1 MIISQI
7 IYKYATITNMNSKV
21 KETLKDG
28 AVGAGI
34 GCAVIVPGISGGT
47 IALVTGAFKKI
58 VTAVDKLF
66 SKLFWKNLAIL
77 IPFGIGAVLAIAA
90 LYFPITLA
98 FEHCM
103 LAIVCLF
110 AGFMVG
116 SVPSVTDKIKDKKP
130 NSIEILF
137 CVAGFILVVLFGV
150 LSLLFNLNS
159 AVLETF
165 NSNPWY
171 LYPILLFVGIISSTG
186 LIVPGFSGSMLLMV
200 IGFYDKILNLVKQ
213 IPSQPGWSILRLFT
227 FAVGVLLGFVLFS
240 KLMKKLFEKH
250 PRIANFVVLGFLV
263 GSIIAIYVNDQMFDY
278 LKSSLGTLDYVLSPV
293 FLIVGFVISYLIVR
307 YERKQQE
314 GELPNA

>member
-1 MIISQI
+1 
-7 IYKYATITNMNSKV
+7 MNSKV
-21 KETLKDG
+21 KASLKDG

-130 NSIEILF
+130 NTTEILF

-165 NSNPWY
+165 NNNPWY

-200 IGFYDKILNLVKQ
+200 IGFYDKILNLIKQ

-278 LKSSLGTLDYVLSPV
+278 LKSSLGTLDYVLSPI

-307 YERKQQE
+307 YERKHQE
-314 GELPNA
+314 SELPNA

>member
-1 MIISQI
+1 
-7 IYKYATITNMNSKV
+7 MNSKV

-58 VTAVDKLF
+58 VSAVDKLF

-77 IPFGIGAVLAIAA
+77 IPFGIGAILAVAA

-110 AGFMVG
+110 AGFMIG
-116 SVPSVTDKIKDKKP
+116 SVPSVIDKVTDQKLNWKD
-130 NSIEILF
+130 IVFET
-137 CVAGFILVVLFGV
+137 VGFIIVVGFGL
-150 LSLLFNLNS
+150 LSIHFNLNTS
-159 AVLETF
+159 VQGMF
-165 NSNPWY
+165 SNNDWY
-171 LYPILLFVGIISSTG
+171 LYPILLGVGIISSTG

-213 IPSQPGWSILRLFT
+213 IPEQPGWSILRLFT
-227 FAVGVLLGFVLFS
+227 FAIGVLFGFILFS
-240 KLMKKLFEKH
+240 KTMKRLFERH
-250 PRIANFVVLGFLV
+250 ARATNFVVLGFLV
-263 GSIIAIYVNDQMFDY
+263 GSIIAIFVNDQMFNY
-278 LKSSLGTLDYVLSPV
+278 LKTSLNTLDYILAPI
-293 FLIVGFVISYLIVR
+293 FLIIGLVVSYLIVV
-307 YERKQQE
+307 YVRKHPESETQ
-314 GELPNA
+314 NAENK

>member
-1 MIISQI
+1 
-7 IYKYATITNMNSKV
+7 MNSKV
-21 KETLKDG
+21 KECLKDG

-130 NSIEILF
+130 NCTEIAF
-137 CVAGFILVVLFGV
+137 CLAGFILVVLFGV

-165 NSNPWY
+165 NNNPWY

-278 LKSSLGTLDYVLSPV
+278 LKSSLGTLDYVLSPI

-307 YERKQQE
+307 YERKHQE
-314 GELPNA
+314 SELPNA

>member
-1 MIISQI
+1 
-7 IYKYATITNMNSKV
+7 MNSKV

-58 VTAVDKLF
+58 VSAVDKLF

-77 IPFGIGAVLAIAA
+77 IPFCIGAILAIAA

-98 FEHCM
+98 FEYCM

-116 SVPSVTDKIKDKKP
+116 SIPSVTDKTKDQKP
-130 NSIEILF
+130 NATELCF
-137 CVAGFILVVLFGV
+137 CIGGFVLVVLFGV
-150 LSLLFNLNS
+150 FSLLFNLNN

-171 LYPILLFVGIISSTG
+171 LYPILLFVGVISSTG

-250 PRIANFVVLGFLV
+250 PRIANFIVLGFLV

-278 LKSSLGTLDYVLSPV
+278 LKSSVGILDFILSPV
-293 FLIVGFVISYLIVR
+293 FLIAGFVISYLIVR
-307 YERKQQE
+307 YERKHQESEQQ
-314 GELPNA
+314 NA

>member
-1 MIISQI
+1 
-7 IYKYATITNMNSKV
+7 MNSKV
-21 KETLKDG
+21 KESLKDG

-130 NSIEILF
+130 NSSEIAF
-137 CVAGFILVVLFGV
+137 CLAGFILVVLFGV
-150 LSLLFNLNS
+150 LSLLFNLNN

-165 NSNPWY
+165 NNNPWY

-213 IPSQPGWSILRLFT
+213 IPPQPGWSILRLFT

-240 KLMKKLFEKH
+240 KLMKKLFENH

-278 LKSSLGTLDYVLSPV
+278 LKLSLGTLDYVLSPI

-307 YERKQQE
+307 YERKHQE
-314 GELPNA
+314 SELPNA

>member
-1 MIISQI
+1 
-7 IYKYATITNMNSKV
+7 MNSKV

-130 NSIEILF
+130 NCAEIAF
-137 CVAGFILVVLFGV
+137 CLAGFIVVVLFGV

-165 NSNPWY
+165 NNNPWY

-227 FAVGVLLGFVLFS
+227 FAIGVLLGFVLFS

-250 PRIANFVVLGFLV
+250 PRIANSVVLGFLV

-278 LKSSLGTLDYVLSPV
+278 LKSSLGTLDYMLSPV

-307 YERKQQE
+307 YERKHQE
-314 GELPNA
+314 SELPNA

>member
-1 MIISQI
+1 
-7 IYKYATITNMNSKV
+7 MNSKV
-21 KETLKDG
+21 KECLKDG

-58 VTAVDKLF
+58 VTAVDQLF

-130 NSIEILF
+130 NCTEIAF
-137 CVAGFILVVLFGV
+137 CLAGFILVVLFGV

-159 AVLETF
+159 AV
-165 NSNPWY
+165 
-171 LYPILLFVGIISSTG
+171 
-186 LIVPGFSGSMLLMV
+186 
-200 IGFYDKILNLVKQ
+200 
-213 IPSQPGWSILRLFT
+213 
-227 FAVGVLLGFVLFS
+227 
-240 KLMKKLFEKH
+240 
-250 PRIANFVVLGFLV
+250 
-263 GSIIAIYVNDQMFDY
+263 
-278 LKSSLGTLDYVLSPV
+278 
-293 FLIVGFVISYLIVR
+293 
-307 YERKQQE
+307 
-314 GELPNA
+314 

>member
-1 MIISQI
+1 
-7 IYKYATITNMNSKV
+7 MNSKV
-21 KETLKDG
+21 KESLKDG

-130 NSIEILF
+130 NCTEIAF
-137 CVAGFILVVLFGV
+137 CLAGFILVVLFGV

-165 NSNPWY
+165 NNNPWY

-227 FAVGVLLGFVLFS
+227 FAIGVLLGFVLFS

-307 YERKQQE
+307 YERKHQE
-314 GELPNA
+314 SELPNA

>member
-1 MIISQI
+1 
-7 IYKYATITNMNSKV
+7 MNSKV

-171 LYPILLFVGIISSTG
+171 LYPILLFAGIISSTG

>member
-1 MIISQI
+1 
-7 IYKYATITNMNSKV
+7 MNSKV

-77 IPFGIGAVLAIAA
+77 IPFGVGAVLAIAA

-130 NSIEILF
+130 NCTEIAF
-137 CVAGFILVVLFGV
+137 CLAGFILVVLFGV

-165 NSNPWY
+165 NNNPWY

-227 FAVGVLLGFVLFS
+227 FAIGVLLGFVLFS

-307 YERKQQE
+307 YERKHQE
-314 GELPNA
+314 SELPNA

>member
-1 MIISQI
+1 
-7 IYKYATITNMNSKV
+7 MNSKV

-28 AVGAGI
+28 VVGAGI

-58 VTAVDKLF
+58 VSAVDNLF
-66 SKLFWKNLAIL
+66 SKLFWRNFLIL

-116 SVPSVTDKIKDKKP
+116 SVPSVTDKVKEQKP
-130 NSIEILF
+130 NAKELTFGII
-137 CVAGFILVVLFGV
+137 GFVIVVLFGV
-150 LSLLFNLNS
+150 LSLLFNLNT
-159 AVLETF
+159 AVQQTF
-165 NSNPWY
+165 INNDWH
-171 LYPILLFVGIISSTG
+171 LYPLILFVGIISSTG

-213 IPSQPGWSILRLFT
+213 IATEPGLAILRLFT
-227 FAVGVLLGFVLFS
+227 FAVGVALGFVLFS

-250 PRIANFVVLGFLV
+250 PRVTNFVVLGFLI

-278 LKSSLGTLDYVLSPV
+278 LKSSLNILDYILSPI
-293 FLIVGFVISYLIVR
+293 FLIGGFIGSYAIVR
-307 YERKQQE
+307 YVRKHPESESQD
-314 GELPNA
+314 A

>member
-1 MIISQI
+1 
-7 IYKYATITNMNSKV
+7 MNSKV

-58 VTAVDKLF
+58 VTAVDKLL

-77 IPFGIGAVLAIAA
+77 IPFGIGAILAVAA

-110 AGFMVG
+110 AGFMIG
-116 SVPSVTDKIKDKKP
+116 SVPSIIDKVTDQKLNWKD
-130 NSIEILF
+130 IVFEI
-137 CVAGFILVVLFGV
+137 VGFIIVVGFGL
-150 LSLLFNLNS
+150 LSIHFNLNTS
-159 AVLETF
+159 VQGMF
-165 NSNPWY
+165 SNNDWY
-171 LYPILLFVGIISSTG
+171 LYPILLGVGIISSTG

-213 IPSQPGWSILRLFT
+213 IPEQPLWSILRLFT
-227 FAVGVLLGFVLFS
+227 FAIGVLVGFIVFS
-240 KLMKKLFEKH
+240 KTMKRLFEKH
-250 PRIANFVVLGFLV
+250 ARATNFVVLGFLV
-263 GSIIAIYVNDQMFDY
+263 GSIIAIFVNDQMFNY
-278 LKSSLGTLDYVLSPV
+278 LKTSLNTLDYILAPI
-293 FLIVGFVISYLIVR
+293 FLIVGLVVSYLIVV
-307 YERKQQE
+307 YVRKHPESETQ
-314 GELPNA
+314 NAENK

>member
-1 MIISQI
+1 
-7 IYKYATITNMNSKV
+7 MNSKV
-21 KETLKDG
+21 KESLKDG

-77 IPFGIGAVLAIAA
+77 IPFGVGAVLAIAA

-130 NSIEILF
+130 NCTEISF
-137 CVAGFILVVLFGV
+137 CLAGFILVVLFGV

-165 NSNPWY
+165 NNNSWY

-213 IPSQPGWSILRLFT
+213 IASQPGWSILRLFT

-307 YERKQQE
+307 YERKHQE
-314 GELPNA
+314 SELPNA

>member
-1 MIISQI
+1 
-7 IYKYATITNMNSKV
+7 MNSKV

-58 VTAVDKLF
+58 VTAVDKLL

-77 IPFGIGAVLAIAA
+77 IPFGIGAILAVAA

-110 AGFMVG
+110 AGFMIG
-116 SVPSVTDKIKDKKP
+116 SVPSIIDKVTDQKLNWKD
-130 NSIEILF
+130 IVFEI
-137 CVAGFILVVLFGV
+137 VGFIIVVGFGL
-150 LSLLFNLNS
+150 LSIHFNLNAS
-159 AVLETF
+159 VQGMF
-165 NSNPWY
+165 SNNDWY
-171 LYPILLFVGIISSTG
+171 LYPILLGVGIISSTG

-213 IPSQPGWSILRLFT
+213 IPEQPGWSILRLFT
-227 FAVGVLLGFVLFS
+227 FAIGVLFGFIVFS
-240 KLMKKLFEKH
+240 KTMKRLFEKH
-250 PRIANFVVLGFLV
+250 ARATNFVVLGFLV
-263 GSIIAIYVNDQMFDY
+263 GSIIAIFVNDQMFNY
-278 LKSSLGTLDYVLSPV
+278 LKTSLNTLDYILAPI
-293 FLIVGFVISYLIVR
+293 FLIVGLFVSYLIVV
-307 YERKQQE
+307 YVRKHPESETQ
-314 GELPNA
+314 NAENK

>member
-1 MIISQI
+1 
-7 IYKYATITNMNSKV
+7 MNSKV
-21 KETLKDG
+21 KESLKDG

-130 NSIEILF
+130 NCTEIVF
-137 CVAGFILVVLFGV
+137 CLAGFILVVLFGV

-165 NSNPWY
+165 NNNPWY

-278 LKSSLGTLDYVLSPV
+278 LKLSLGTLDYVLSPV

-307 YERKQQE
+307 YERKHQE
-314 GELPNA
+314 SELPNA

>member
-1 MIISQI
+1 
-7 IYKYATITNMNSKV
+7 MNSKV

-77 IPFGIGAVLAIAA
+77 IPFGIGAILAIAA

-116 SVPSVTDKIKDKKP
+116 SVPSVTDKVKGQKP
-130 NSIEILF
+130 NAAELCF
-137 CVAGFILVVLFGV
+137 CIAGFILVVLFGV
-150 LSLLFNLNS
+150 LSLLLNLNN

-171 LYPILLFVGIISSTG
+171 LYPILLFVGVISSTG
-186 LIVPGFSGSMLLMV
+186 LIVPGFSGSMILMV

-250 PRIANFVVLGFLV
+250 PRIANFIVLGFLV

-278 LKSSLGTLDYVLSPV
+278 LKSSLGTLDYILSPV
-293 FLIVGFVISYLIVR
+293 FLIAGFVISYLIVR
-307 YERKQQE
+307 YERKHQESEQQ
-314 GELPNA
+314 NA

>member
-1 MIISQI
+1 
-7 IYKYATITNMNSKV
+7 MNSKV

-66 SKLFWKNLAIL
+66 SKFFWKNLAIL

-130 NSIEILF
+130 NCTEIAF
-137 CVAGFILVVLFGV
+137 CLAGFILVVLFGV

-165 NSNPWY
+165 NNNPWY

-278 LKSSLGTLDYVLSPV
+278 LKSSLGILDYVLSPV

-307 YERKQQE
+307 YERKHQE
-314 GELPNA
+314 SELPNA

>member
-1 MIISQI
+1 
-7 IYKYATITNMNSKV
+7 MNSKV
-21 KETLKDG
+21 KEALKDG

-130 NSIEILF
+130 NCTEIAF
-137 CVAGFILVVLFGV
+137 CLAGFILVVLFGV

-165 NSNPWY
+165 NNNPWY

-227 FAVGVLLGFVLFS
+227 FAIGVLLGFVLFS

-278 LKSSLGTLDYVLSPV
+278 LKLSLGTLDYVLSPV

-307 YERKQQE
+307 YERKHQE
-314 GELPNA
+314 SELPNA

>member
-1 MIISQI
+1 
-7 IYKYATITNMNSKV
+7 MNSKV

-77 IPFGIGAVLAIAA
+77 IPFGIGAILAIAA

-116 SVPSVTDKIKDKKP
+116 SVPSVTDKVKDQKP
-130 NSIEILF
+130 NAAELCF
-137 CVAGFILVVLFGV
+137 CIAGFILVVLFGV
-150 LSLLFNLNS
+150 LSLLFNLNN

-171 LYPILLFVGIISSTG
+171 LYPILLFVGVISSTG

-200 IGFYDKILNLVKQ
+200 IGFYDKILNLIKQ

-250 PRIANFVVLGFLV
+250 PRIANFIVLGFLV

-278 LKSSLGTLDYVLSPV
+278 LKSSLGTLDYILSPI
-293 FLIVGFVISYLIVR
+293 FLIAGFVISYLIVR
-307 YERKQQE
+307 YERKHQE
-314 GELPNA
+314 SELQNA

>member
-1 MIISQI
+1 
-7 IYKYATITNMNSKV
+7 MNSKV
-21 KETLKDG
+21 KESLKDG

-77 IPFGIGAVLAIAA
+77 IPFGVGAVLAIAA

-130 NSIEILF
+130 NCTEIAF
-137 CVAGFILVVLFGV
+137 CLAGFILVVLFGV

-165 NSNPWY
+165 NNNPWY

-278 LKSSLGTLDYVLSPV
+278 LKLSLGTLDYVLSPV

-307 YERKQQE
+307 YERKHQE
-314 GELPNA
+314 SELPNA

>member
-1 MIISQI
+1 
-7 IYKYATITNMNSKV
+7 MNSKV
-21 KETLKDG
+21 KECLKDG

-66 SKLFWKNLAIL
+66 SKLFWKNLAIF

-130 NSIEILF
+130 NCTEIAF
-137 CVAGFILVVLFGV
+137 CLAGFILVVLFGV

-165 NSNPWY
+165 NNNPWY

-278 LKSSLGTLDYVLSPV
+278 LKSSLGTLDYVLSPI

-307 YERKQQE
+307 YERKHQE
-314 GELPNA
+314 SELPNA

>member
-1 MIISQI
+1 
-7 IYKYATITNMNSKV
+7 MNSKV
-21 KETLKDG
+21 KEALKDG

-130 NSIEILF
+130 NCTEIAF
-137 CVAGFILVVLFGV
+137 CLAGFILVVLFGV

-165 NSNPWY
+165 NNNPWY

-227 FAVGVLLGFVLFS
+227 FAIGVLLGFVLFS

-307 YERKQQE
+307 YERKHQE
-314 GELPNA
+314 SELPNA

>member
-1 MIISQI
+1 
-7 IYKYATITNMNSKV
+7 MNSKV

-137 CVAGFILVVLFGV
+137 CVAGFILVVLFGI

-165 NSNPWY
+165 NNNPWY

-278 LKSSLGTLDYVLSPV
+278 LRSSLGTLDYVLSPI

-307 YERKQQE
+307 YERKHQE
-314 GELPNA
+314 SEPPNA

>member
-1 MIISQI
+1 
-7 IYKYATITNMNSKV
+7 MNSKV
-21 KETLKDG
+21 KESLKDG

-130 NSIEILF
+130 NFAEIAF
-137 CVAGFILVVLFGV
+137 CLAGFILVVLFGV
-150 LSLLFNLNS
+150 LSLLFNLNN

-165 NSNPWY
+165 NNNPWY

-240 KLMKKLFEKH
+240 KLMKKLFENH

-307 YERKQQE
+307 YERKHQE
-314 GELPNA
+314 SELTNA

>member
-1 MIISQI
+1 
-7 IYKYATITNMNSKV
+7 MNSKV
-21 KETLKDG
+21 KESLKDG

-130 NSIEILF
+130 NCTEILF

-165 NSNPWY
+165 NNNPWY

-278 LKSSLGTLDYVLSPV
+278 LKSSLGTLDYVLSPI

-307 YERKQQE
+307 YERKHQE
-314 GELPNA
+314 SELPNA

>member
-1 MIISQI
+1 
-7 IYKYATITNMNSKV
+7 MNSKV

-28 AVGAGI
+28 TVGAGI

-47 IALVTGAFKKI
+47 IALVTGAFNKI
-58 VTAVDKLF
+58 VSAVDKLF

-116 SVPSVTDKIKDKKP
+116 SIPSVTDKIKNEKP
-130 NSIEILF
+130 RCSD
-137 CVAGFILVVLFGV
+137 VAFALLGLVIVVLFGV
-150 LSLLFNLNS
+150 LSLLFNLNNT
-159 AVLETF
+159 VQQTF
-165 NSNPWY
+165 DTNPWY
-171 LYPILLFVGIISSTG
+171 LYPILLFVGVISSTG

-213 IPSQPGWSILRLFT
+213 IPSQPGWSILRLLT

-240 KLMKKLFEKH
+240 KLMKRLFERH

-263 GSIIAIYVNDQMFDY
+263 GSIIAIYINDQMFDY
-278 LKSSLGTLDYVLSPV
+278 FKSSLGTLDYILSPI
-293 FLIVGFVISYLIVR
+293 FLVAGFIVSYLIVR
-307 YERKQQE
+307 YERKHQE
-314 GELPNA
+314 RVIENA

>member
-1 MIISQI
+1 VIISQI

-137 CVAGFILVVLFGV
+137 CVAGFILVVLFGI

-165 NSNPWY
+165 NNNPWY

-293 FLIVGFVISYLIVR
+293 FLIVGFAISYLIVR
-307 YERKQQE
+307 YERKHQE
-314 GELPNA
+314 SELPNA